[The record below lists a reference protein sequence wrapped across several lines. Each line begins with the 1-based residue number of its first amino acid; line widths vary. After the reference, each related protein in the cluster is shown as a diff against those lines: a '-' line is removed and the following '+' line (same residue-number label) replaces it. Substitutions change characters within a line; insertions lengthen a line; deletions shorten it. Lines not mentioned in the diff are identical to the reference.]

1 MVMFLVLFQ
10 LEQMPTPER
19 VVHVFRYRSIWNRRG
34 AHSRREGFIAQ
45 FNDRLVGEGASRSP
59 TIGIENTVDIRF
71 IAKGS
76 GMRIQP
82 YITPAL
88 AGFMISIIQTS
99 VVMAAEIKVLST
111 HAALEVLSELG
122 PQFESATGHKLSFS
136 YDPANI
142 IKRQIENGAAFDL
155 AIVTR
160 GAIDDLVKLG
170 KIFPDTCVDI
180 ARSGLGLAVREGAP
194 KPDIGT
200 AESFKQAML
209 AAKSVIRSTEGTSG
223 LHFEKVLDRLGIA
236 DQMKGKIRLGPS
248 GRVAEFVAR
257 GEVEIAVQQVSELL
271 PVVGAELV
279 GPFPPELQLVT
290 VFSAGVSTTSKEPK
304 AAKALIDFLAAPT
317 AASVIKAKG
326 LEPISNK

>member
-1 MVMFLVLFQ
+1 MVMLLVLFQ
-10 LEQMPTPER
+10 LEQMPTPET
-19 VVHVFRYRSIWNRRG
+19 VVHVVRYRSIWNRRG
-34 AHSRREGFIAQ
+34 AHSSREGFIAQ

-59 TIGIENTVDIRF
+59 TIGIENTVAYPFHCERIRHENSTVHH
-71 IAKGS
+71 A
-76 GMRIQP
+76 RISRIHDLDYSNECSDGGRNQSP
-82 YITPAL
+82 QHTCCARGI
-88 AGFMISIIQTS
+88 
-99 VVMAAEIKVLST
+99 ER
-111 HAALEVLSELG
+111 LG

-180 ARSGLGLAVREGAP
+180 ARSGLGLAVRKGAP

-200 AESFKQAML
+200 VESFKQAML

-326 LEPISNK
+326 LEPISN